1 MGGTG
6 MMLRFLCLLHALAF
20 VVSEACWD
28 TLPRKWTVD
37 AIYAG
42 YSATRYI
49 GAGSL
54 QINCLGGVIN
64 SAGGT
69 PEWRVALVKVENG
82 VLTQMEATSM
92 INSANPYPAK
102 IFNAPS
108 STTWNLT
115 VFNLNNFRQIYV
127 NLSMDIIESTDPLP
141 VPAPQPVVDYDD
153 ETARVA
159 VIYAAAAYAIPE
171 DVLSWNVNES
181 CRAVTKGFELDTLVD
196 GLNYSIYT
204 PFGYIGLD
212 HDRQWIVVALKGTNS
227 TSDTVTDLIQIFSGA
242 FYYQQ
247 PCAINEHISGNTHA
261 GFCASYAILQQHNI
275 TTRTLELMEKY
286 PEYGVLA
293 TGHSLGGA
301 LATFF
306 HTDLITVLQASINP
320 HWVNRVVGY
329 TFGQPRIGDA
339 RLAPN
344 LPKTLFRVVH
354 ADDCIPHLCPCCANG
369 ILCLQAAT
377 CPYHISQEIWY
388 PKTFMN
394 SSEFYTCSE
403 TDAEDPTCS
412 NSQGITLGVQNHLY
426 YMGVQVGSY
435 CYNPKA
441 FAAYREEEMRTL
453 RWKQSMSEDERQR
466 RIVSLRAELVQPSTS
481 HE

>member
-171 DVLSWNVNES
+171 DVL
-181 CRAVTKGFELDTLVD
+181 
-196 GLNYSIYT
+196 Y
-204 PFGYIGLD
+204 
-212 HDRQWIVVALKGTNS
+212 
-227 TSDTVTDLIQIFSGA
+227 
-242 FYYQQ
+242 
-247 PCAINEHISGNTHA
+247 
-261 GFCASYAILQQHNI
+261 
-275 TTRTLELMEKY
+275 
-286 PEYGVLA
+286 
-293 TGHSLGGA
+293 
-301 LATFF
+301 
-306 HTDLITVLQASINP
+306 
-320 HWVNRVVGY
+320 
-329 TFGQPRIGDA
+329 
-339 RLAPN
+339 
-344 LPKTLFRVVH
+344 
-354 ADDCIPHLCPCCANG
+354 
-369 ILCLQAAT
+369 
-377 CPYHISQEIWY
+377 
-388 PKTFMN
+388 
-394 SSEFYTCSE
+394 
-403 TDAEDPTCS
+403 
-412 NSQGITLGVQNHLY
+412 
-426 YMGVQVGSY
+426 
-435 CYNPKA
+435 
-441 FAAYREEEMRTL
+441 
-453 RWKQSMSEDERQR
+453 
-466 RIVSLRAELVQPSTS
+466 
-481 HE
+481 